1 MKQLQ
6 SAIDTV
12 NRRYASGLND
22 DDAVSNMCA
31 IDKKTKGY
39 TFQPRYDTY
48 ELCTDYDR
56 LKFLADKHGY
66 WSSEVEYFNSVLRLK
81 GTDTY
86 KVELNNKYLA
96 EIKETV

>member
-1 MKQLQ
+1 MEQLQ
-6 SAIDTV
+6 SAINTV
-12 NRRYASGLND
+12 NRRYLSGLND
-22 DDAVSNMCA
+22 DDAVSKMCA

-48 ELCTDYDR
+48 ELISDYDR

-66 WSSEVEYFNSVLRLK
+66 WSEEVKYFNGILCWK

-86 KVELNNKYLA
+86 RSELNNRLLA
-96 EIKETV
+96 ELKGQ

>member
-6 SAIDTV
+6 KAIDTV
-12 NRRYASGLND
+12 NRRYQSGLND

-48 ELCTDYDR
+48 ELCTDLER
-56 LKFLADKHGY
+56 LQYLADKYGY
-66 WSSEVEYFNSVLRLK
+66 WSEEVKYFNSILTLK
-81 GTDTY
+81 GTHSYMT
-86 KVELNNKYLA
+86 ELNNKVLNHSL
-96 EIKETV
+96 